1 MDQTAEQQ
9 IHQKLNSV
17 SSNKSTSGFVAG
29 NIKNFI
35 ENWKEIRSD
44 SIILDIVEN
53 GLKIEFLNIPGNLKV
68 PQIPHCVSEQ
78 EIITTEIKSLLRKGV
93 IVESSRESGYFISTV
108 FTRKKKSGTVRFIL
122 NLKYLDNF
130 VMYKHFKMESIL
142 GVFKIIKK
150 DVWMTSVDLKDA
162 FFAIP
167 INEAC
172 QKYFMFEWL
181 EKNYKFIAMPNGFSD
196 AMPIFTKVSKP
207 VYAYLRQQVYMSVIF
222 VDDSYLQG
230 DTKQE
235 CLQNIEPTVSLLES
249 LGSAIHE
256 GKSILNLT

>member
-17 SSNKSTSGFVAG
+17 SSNKSTSEFVAG

-35 ENWKEIRSD
+35 ENWKEITSD

-53 GLKIEFLNIPGNLKV
+53 RLKNDFLNIPGNLKV

-93 IVESSRESGYFISTV
+93 IVEISRESGYFISTV
-108 FTRKKKSGTVRFIL
+108 FTRKKKSGTIRFIL

-130 VMYKHFKMESIL
+130 VVYKHFKMESIL

-196 AMPIFTKVSKP
+196 AMRIFTKVSKP
-207 VYAYLRQQVYMSVIF
+207 VYAYLIYMSVIF